1 MSDFDFDEL
10 DRAVSGV
17 LGGEEPT
24 ATRPTEPAALTNE
37 EKPTEKPTPTP
48 AMRRSSGRFMD
59 VVHPSSD
66 MRGRG
71 VSPTPVAKSPVMAP
85 AASPEPDDEPTAEI
99 EPAGSP
105 FLPDAKVE
113 KRPLGGPAPMPETGF
128 IEDSLA
134 PAPEEELLE
143 APDEPRIEAHTM
155 PDPIDFA
162 EQSAPTAPE
171 EAVSEPS
178 KEEEEHHGAEELAEA
193 QPVGPVAITPQYTE
207 RASTADAPGAIY
219 DTEAYHKPLTPAAKK
234 HSGVWV
240 AVWILLLVIL
250 GAGAGAAAY
259 LFFLQ

>member
-10 DRAVSGV
+10 DRAVSGA
-17 LGGEEPT
+17 LGGEEPASPRPAEPT
-24 ATRPTEPAALTNE
+24 APAAQ
-37 EKPTEKPTPTP
+37 EKPVEKPAPTP

-66 MRGRG
+66 MRGR
-71 VSPTPVAKSPVMAP
+71 SAPPAPVTQSPVVAP
-85 AASPEPDDEPTAEI
+85 AASPEPDEPTPEVV

-105 FLPDAKVE
+105 FLPGAKVE
-113 KRPLGGPAPMPETGF
+113 KRPLGGPAPVPETGF

-134 PAPEEELLE
+134 PVPEEELLE

-162 EQSAPTAPE
+162 EQSASAASEETAPE
-171 EAVSEPS
+171 AS
-178 KEEEEHHGAEELAEA
+178 KEEEHYVVEEPTET
-193 QPVGPVAITPQYTE
+193 QVGPVAITPQYTE
-207 RASTADAPGAIY
+207 RATTADAPGAIY
-219 DTEAYHKPLTPAAKK
+219 DTEAYHQPLAHPAKK
-234 HSGVWV
+234 RSGVWV